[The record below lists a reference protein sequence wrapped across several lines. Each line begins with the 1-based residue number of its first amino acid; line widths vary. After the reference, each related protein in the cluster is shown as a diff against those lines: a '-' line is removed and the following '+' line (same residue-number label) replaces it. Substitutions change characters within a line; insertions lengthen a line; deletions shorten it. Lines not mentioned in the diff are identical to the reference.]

1 MQLSTG
7 TYKQPYWWAG
17 ALLVV
22 LSLAAFAF
30 TGSPLPLALPLGAGF
45 VLLFIQNWKL
55 AFWLL
60 LLLIP
65 PSIDLGFLELPVS
78 TSVPDEPMM
87 WLFLLMTIALLAAR
101 RLQLPVWWL
110 RNPLVL
116 IMALQLLW
124 LLVAVVFSQNHFL
137 SLKFLA
143 AKLWFLNA
151 FVVIPIFIF
160 KEKKDFVIAFR
171 LFGITLTL
179 TAIVVLIRHAQ
190 KRFDF
195 MEIHGAVSYLY
206 YNRVEYSTV
215 LSMFFALLC
224 AALPLTQKRPWQ
236 RAILIFTILLFL
248 PAIYFTFARAAILAI
263 IFMFVVNLAI
273 RIRLMNWVFPLFFA
287 FIILLVAYL
296 VHNNKYYDY
305 RPNFHQTYTHTSLE
319 SHLVATFRGED
330 MSSMERLYRWIAS
343 VRMSKDHP
351 LTGVGP
357 NNFYEHYKPY
367 AVTSFQ
373 TYVSRNPER
382 STTHNYFLFMLVEQ
396 GWPAMILYG
405 ALIIAFFAQAQ
416 KVWYRFKNRD
426 RFYRNVTMGMAMM
439 FAAGFIN
446 NFFSELLE
454 THKVGALFYLSIAL
468 LMVLDWKSREME
480 AGKEVL

>member
-1 MQLSTG
+1 M
-7 TYKQPYWWAG
+7 
-17 ALLVV
+17 ALY
-22 LSLAAFAF
+22 AF
-30 TGSPLPLALPLGAGF
+30 TGSPLLLALPVGLAF
-45 VLLFIQNWKL
+45 VLLFLHNYKL

-78 TSVPDEPMM
+78 TSVPDEPIM
-87 WLFLLMTIALLAAR
+87 WLFLLMTLALLAAG
-101 RLQLPVWWL
+101 RLKMPVWWL
-110 RNPLVL
+110 KNPLIL
-116 IMALQLLW
+116 ILALQLLW
-124 LLVAVVFSQNHFL
+124 LVVAVVFSQNHLL

-151 FVVIPIFIF
+151 FVVIPVFIF
-160 KEKKDFVIAFR
+160 KEKKDYITAFR
-171 LFGITLTL
+171 LFGVTLTL
-179 TAIVVLIRHAQ
+179 TAIIILVRHARL
-190 KRFDF
+190 KFDF
-195 MEIHGAVSYLY
+195 MAIHDAVGYLY

-224 AALPLTQKRPWQ
+224 AAVPLTKGRSWQ
-236 RAILIFTILLFL
+236 RALLWLVIILFL

-263 IFMFVVNLAI
+263 IFMFVVNVAI
-273 RIRLMNWVFPLFFA
+273 RIRLVNWVFPLFFA
-287 FIILLVAYL
+287 FIIFLVAYL

-305 RPNFHQTYTHTSLE
+305 RPNFQHTYTHTSLE

-343 VRMSKDHP
+343 VRMSREHP
-351 LTGVGP
+351 FVGVGP

-367 AVTSFQ
+367 AVTSFR

-405 ALIIAFFAQAQ
+405 VLVFAFFWQAQ
-416 KVWYRFKNRD
+416 KVWHRFRHRD
-426 RFYRNVTMGMAMM
+426 RFYRNVTMGVAMM

-468 LMVLDWKSREME
+468 LIILDRKS
-480 AGKEVL
+480 KELEVADGTQSR